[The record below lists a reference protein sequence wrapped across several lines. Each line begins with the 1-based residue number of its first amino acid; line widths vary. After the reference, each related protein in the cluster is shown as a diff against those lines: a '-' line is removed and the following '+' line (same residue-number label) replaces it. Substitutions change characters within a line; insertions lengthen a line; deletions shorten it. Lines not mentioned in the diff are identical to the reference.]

1 MLKKL
6 IFLLAW
12 LGIFLISLVSIN
24 YILLPNQFIFEN
36 PFLDLK
42 EITAFEFKMAVLVI
56 STIYIF
62 ICLIKFFSI
71 FERKKDYEKKTE
83 NGTLK
88 ISRNTI
94 NNYVA
99 DLLRRDIDITGIK
112 VNSELKGKKFLVY
125 IKFELLAKLNI
136 SAKIEEVQAMV
147 KKELTENVG
156 VDVSKVLVNIS
167 KLGIKEK
174 EVEKEVNK
182 QYSDVEENI

>member
-71 FERKKDYEKKTE
+71 FERKKDWKWDIKNFKKH
-83 NGTLK
+83 
-88 ISRNTI
+88 
-94 NNYVA
+94 Y
-99 DLLRRDIDITGIK
+99 
-112 VNSELKGKKFLVY
+112 
-125 IKFELLAKLNI
+125 
-136 SAKIEEVQAMV
+136 Q
-147 KKELTENVG
+147 
-156 VDVSKVLVNIS
+156 
-167 KLGIKEK
+167 
-174 EVEKEVNK
+174 
-182 QYSDVEENI
+182 